1 MAWFRVDVWVWFHV
15 DVWAWF
21 HAAGTTKRDVY
32 FPEGRWFD
40 WYNQSVATETGGT
53 TLNLPTPVDHIQV
66 YICTCVHVH
75 DVYMLMRGRKKVAKQ
90 HSTPKAVTFPE
101 LPQVGLEPT
110 TLYTLDR
117 VLYHVN
123 GGRHKINKYCHLS
136 LYTHNHVL

>member
-1 MAWFRVDVWVWFHV
+1 MSGSGSMLMSGPVDVWAWFHV

-66 YICTCVHVH
+66 H
-75 DVYMLMRGRKKVAKQ
+75 VYMKN
-90 HSTPKAVTFPE
+90 E
-101 LPQVGLEPT
+101 LPRVGLEPT
-110 TLYTLDR
+110 R
-117 VLYHVN
+117 
-123 GGRHKINKYCHLS
+123 
-136 LYTHNHVL
+136 THDALTCMCI